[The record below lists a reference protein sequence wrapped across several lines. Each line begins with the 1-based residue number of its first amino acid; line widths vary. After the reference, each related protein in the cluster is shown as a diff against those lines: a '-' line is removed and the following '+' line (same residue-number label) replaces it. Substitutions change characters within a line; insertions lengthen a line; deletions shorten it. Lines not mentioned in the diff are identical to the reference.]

1 MLEICGATNTS
12 CLNNARLG
20 LFGFIQRADGRL
32 ALVCSSEPSLTTL
45 SRAE

>member
-20 LFGFIQRADGRL
+20 LFGFIQRAMVGKLCSAAPSRL
-32 ALVCSSEPSLTTL
+32 
-45 SRAE
+45 